1 MIRRVPVDA
10 LILARIWMSKVGVR
24 DDWDEGW

>member
-1 MIRRVPVDA
+1 MIWRVPVDA
-10 LILARIWMSKVGVR
+10 LISPRTGMSKVGVT

>member
-1 MIRRVPVDA
+1 MIRGMPVDA
-10 LILARIWMSKVGVR
+10 LISAKTWMSKVGVR